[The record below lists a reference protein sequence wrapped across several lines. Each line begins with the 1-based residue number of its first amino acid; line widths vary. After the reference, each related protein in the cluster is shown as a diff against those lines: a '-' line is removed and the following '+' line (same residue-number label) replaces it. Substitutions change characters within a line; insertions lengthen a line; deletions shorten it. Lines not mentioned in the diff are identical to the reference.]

1 MSRFDP
7 RAINTGFVVDKVAA
21 QFSHV
26 IYSTTDPYSYS
37 FTRLLTAWLKKQQT
51 KKLHDEGIS
60 PALYWTPVHSIISL
74 VPG

>member
-1 MSRFDP
+1 M
-7 RAINTGFVVDKVAA
+7 GFVVDKVAP

-26 IYSTTDPYSYS
+26 IYSTKVPYSYS
-37 FTRLLTAWLKKQQT
+37 FTRLLTAWLKKQQ
-51 KKLHDEGIS
+51 KLHEESIS